1 MTPHIAL
8 TLRATADKIERA
20 EVSFSIP
27 GLGAVLEAMV
37 LRELRPVVIEH
48 CRKLVAE
55 LRSGAAELDRAV
67 ASGELGAAG

>member
-20 EVSFSIP
+20 EVSISIP
-27 GLGAVLEAMV
+27 GIGAVLEEMIV
-37 LRELRPVVIEH
+37 RELVPVIQEH